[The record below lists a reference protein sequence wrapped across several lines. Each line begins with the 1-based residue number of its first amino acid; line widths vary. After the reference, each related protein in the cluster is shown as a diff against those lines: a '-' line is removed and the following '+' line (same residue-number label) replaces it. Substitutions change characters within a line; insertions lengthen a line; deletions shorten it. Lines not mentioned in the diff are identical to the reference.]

1 MTVWIYVDTNKQ
13 VGDPEHL
20 KVFANQE
27 TAESM
32 VRGERPGRRGLR
44 IRGERFWIRKVMST
58 PIHYSPVLLF
68 VVLAGCY
75 SDQRQQLAV
84 CKMELRGKVFS
95 ANPEIQAKAETDTL
109 ELCMNARGY
118 EVVEN
123 DCTVGRSSL
132 GHQSGD
138 YVELRQ
144 EDNCA

>member
-1 MTVWIYVDTNKQ
+1 MSI
-13 VGDPEHL
+13 L
-20 KVFANQE
+20 I
-27 TAESM
+27 
-32 VRGERPGRRGLR
+32 RPFPL
-44 IRGERFWIRKVMST
+44 
-58 PIHYSPVLLF
+58 LLF

-123 DCTVGRSSL
+123 SCPIGRSSL
-132 GHQSGD
+132 GLQSGD
-138 YVELRQ
+138 YVEAGKKIIALEGLQRIDPHCYEPLNWWGKRMFWLEQ
-144 EDNCA
+144 MVGTAPKA

>member
-1 MTVWIYVDTNKQ
+1 
-13 VGDPEHL
+13 
-20 KVFANQE
+20 
-27 TAESM
+27 
-32 VRGERPGRRGLR
+32 
-44 IRGERFWIRKVMST
+44 MST
-58 PIHYSPVLLF
+58 LIHPFPLLLF

-123 DCTVGRSSL
+123 SCPIGHSSL
-132 GHQSGD
+132 GSQSDD
-138 YVELRQ
+138 YVETGKK
-144 EDNCA
+144 DNCAGRPAADRPALLRAAELVGEALVLVGANGWDSS